1 MGLNSTEVAYQF
13 VQHGSGH
20 TKTATNLYAPTG
32 KVIVA
37 ILMLENIKFES
48 TDGLV
53 ADTTYVNVTTAAA
66 SEDGVAF
73 IGTAAQALPNGEDV
87 DGDAVTSAAIINSV
101 EFPKGVTIYG
111 RWTSISLSTTY
122 THGVIVYY
130 GPQ

>member
-66 SEDGVAF
+66 SEDGVAYF
-73 IGTAAQALPNGEDV
+73 GTATQVLPNGEDD
-87 DGDAVTSAAIINSV
+87 DGDTVTSVVVANTV

-111 RWTSISLSTTY
+111 RWTRVALSTSY
-122 THGVIVYY
+122 THGIIVYY